1 MIGVFGPLKFQV
13 SNNKILTFDDM
24 NISRSMK
31 TAQHDVPWYKGRLE
45 VTGEELD
52 EVTMN
57 IILNASLGVRPRRQA
72 EIIRQ
77 LMHQKVAHYLVI
89 GGLSVMD
96 RRCIIIKMGENWKY
110 ILNGGEVPDIMI
122 PVTFK
127 EYQ

>member
-1 MIGVFGPLKFQV
+1 MIGVFGPIKFRV
-13 SNNKILTFDDM
+13 SDNKILTFNDLS
-24 NISRSMK
+24 ISRGMK
-31 TAQHDVPWYKGRLE
+31 LAEHDVPWYKGRLE
-45 VTGEELD
+45 VTGENLD
-52 EVTMN
+52 EVTMD
-57 IILNASLGVRPRRQA
+57 IILNASFGVRPRRQA

-89 GGLSVMD
+89 GGVSVMD

-110 ILNGGEVPDIMI
+110 ILNGGEVPDITI